1 MTREIV
7 LDTETTGFEPSEG
20 HRIVEIGC
28 VELDGLL
35 PTGNTFHIYINPQRD
50 MPAGAY
56 EVHGL
61 SAEFLSGFPVFEAQ
75 VDAFV
80 EFIGDA
86 PLVIHNA
93 SFDMKFINA
102 ELRAVDRPILP
113 MNRAVDRG
121 VRNWPRAAFSPR
133 GVFRERRCRRCST
146 SDNTQ
151 GSRGLRIG
159 SGVQWFIPPR
169 CF

>member
-35 PTGNTFHIYINPQRD
+35 PTGNTFHVYINPQRD

-61 SAEFLSGFPVFEAQ
+61 SAEFLSGHPVFEAQ
-75 VDAFV
+75 AEAFI

-102 ELRAVDRPILP
+102 QDLTASSTQEMIKGMIQAGCFRSVSVAPVCASQTRMHINGPRYRFIVCPSAFASSELFTAVLITTW
-113 MNRAVDRG
+113 
-121 VRNWPRAAFSPR
+121 WP
-133 GVFRERRCRRCST
+133 
-146 SDNTQ
+146 
-151 GSRGLRIG
+151 
-159 SGVQWFIPPR
+159 
-169 CF
+169 